1 MKKWTVVVAFGLL
14 SMVSSLA
21 FAADPSKVAVVNTAK
36 IFNDMVERKDM
47 QAKMEADLKLL
58 DGVDKEKREKL
69 NALKTSRDALKS
81 DSPQFKEKNADLLK
95 SAIEYEG
102 WTKINQA
109 NLQRDQKQQ
118 MKNLFDKIEAAVSEV
133 AKQKGIEVVL
143 NDRRQD
149 IPDDLDPLNI
159 NQLKELINA
168 RTVMYSNDKADISND
183 VLALLDAKY
192 RGAAAKPAQP

>member
-1 MKKWTVVVAFGLL
+1 MKKWIVVVAIGLV

-21 FAADPSKVAVVNTAK
+21 YAAEPSKVATVNTAR
-36 IFNDMVERKDM
+36 IFNDMQERKDL

-69 NALKTSRDALKS
+69 NALKTSRDALRS
-81 DSPQFKEKNADLLK
+81 DSAQFKEKNAELLK

-118 MKNLFDKIEAAVSEV
+118 MKMLFDKIETAVGEV
-133 AKQKGIEVVL
+133 AKQKGIDLVL
-143 NDRRQD
+143 NDRHQE
-149 IPDDLDPLNI
+149 IPEDLDPLNI
-159 NQLKELINA
+159 NQLKDLINS
-168 RTVMYSNDKADISND
+168 RTVLYSGEKVDISND

-192 RGAAAKPAQP
+192 RGAAKPAQP